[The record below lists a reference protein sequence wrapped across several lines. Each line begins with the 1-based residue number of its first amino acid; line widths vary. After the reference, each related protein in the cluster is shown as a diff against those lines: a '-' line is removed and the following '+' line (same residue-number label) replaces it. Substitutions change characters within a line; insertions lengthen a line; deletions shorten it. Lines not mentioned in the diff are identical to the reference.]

1 MTSLIAMIVWE
12 LFLCLLTALLLAR
25 VARWLGSPKGKLRN
39 GLIAQLLLFLIT
51 CAAIALELITE
62 GHHVPAIKIVGG
74 VVALILYYQVMLHVF
89 SVSTRR
95 ALILWAV
102 LFVWNVLGVILAMA
116 VVRPYLLEAFVLPT
130 ESMSP
135 TLVPGDRFV
144 VNKLGHPARW
154 DLVTYHSTDPGAPV
168 FCKRVVG
175 LPGESVRFDQGN
187 VYINDQLMAAP
198 PVVAGRYHA
207 TFPTVRSRYR
217 DGQTIVLNDRE
228 FFVVGDNVDVSADSR
243 IYGPTD
249 RSAIVGVIDFVYWP
263 PSDARI
269 VRH

>member
-1 MTSLIAMIVWE
+1 MIVWE
-12 LFLCLLTALLLAR
+12 LFLWLLTAFLLAS

-51 CAAIALELITE
+51 CAPRLALDLITE
-62 GHHVPAIKIVGG
+62 GHNVPAIKIVWG
-74 VVALILYYQVMLHVF
+74 VVALILYYQVVLRVF
-89 SVSTRR
+89 SVSTQR

-102 LFVWNVLGVILAMA
+102 LFVWNVLGVILAIA
-116 VVRPYLLEAFVLPT
+116 VVRPYFLEAFVLPT

-135 TLVPGDRFV
+135 TLIPGNRFV
-144 VNKLGHPARW
+144 VNKLAHPARW
-154 DLVTYHSTDPGAPV
+154 DLVTYHSSVQGSPV
-168 FCKRVVG
+168 WCKRVVG
-175 LPGESVRFDQGN
+175 LPGERLRFDQGN
-187 VYINDQLMAAP
+187 IYVNDQLTAAP

-207 TFPTVRSRYR
+207 SLPTWPTKYR
-217 DGQTIVLNDRE
+217 DGQTIVLSDRE
-228 FFVVGDNVDVSADSR
+228 LFLVGDNVDVSGDSR

-249 RSAIVGVIDFVYWP
+249 SSSLIDVVDFVYWP